1 MIKAD
6 NSSGNFTKVAQRIP
20 VRIEIDEGQDLAA
33 LLAPGM
39 SVIVSVDTEAA
50 PDGAKTASR

>member
-1 MIKAD
+1 
-6 NSSGNFTKVAQRIP
+6 

-39 SVIVSVDTEAA
+39 SVIVSVDTDAARDGAEAA
-50 PDGAKTASR
+50 SR